1 MSFSQRLRELRKEH
15 GLTQHQLSEIA
26 GICQSNINT
35 WETGRSLPLP
45 NGLISLANAFECSI
59 DYLLGRE
66 QEDGSIIIKYSPEIR
81 NSIIPNELENIYTK
95 LNSRNRV
102 LLVEIAN
109 VIARSQQRTE

>member
-15 GLTQHQLSEIA
+15 GLTQHQLAELA
-26 GICQSNINT
+26 GICRSNVNT

-66 QEDGSIIIKYSPEIR
+66 LEDGRIIINR
-81 NSIIPNELENIYTK
+81 PNEGEKTDIPRELISVYKN
-95 LNSRNRV
+95 LNNRNRK
-102 LLVEIAN
+102 LLCEIAN
-109 VIARSQQRTE
+109 VIARNL